1 MRGWPTLTH
10 PTEVL
15 ASQLQNKDV
24 YSILISRL
32 FTLEGNEGAFPHA
45 FEGGEYE
52 HLLDA
57 VGDDACRAEVR
68 RVFTSG
74 HTEAMTR
81 SVRQTVWQ
89 TKTCGLLIGRRNGG
103 DGLCPICLALGQ
115 QEAETHEHRCIDC
128 PISSL
133 VWRHALHAWGDK
145 FSSAWATAAAAPG
158 ALSREARRLPCL
170 G

>member
-1 MRGWPTLTH
+1 MSDAGWVDPSQFYVRGWPTLTH

-24 YSILISRL
+24 YSILISHL

-52 HLLDA
+52 HLLDT
-57 VGDDACRAEVR
+57 VGDDARRAEVR

-89 TKTCGLLIGRRNGG
+89 TKTCGLRPADR
-103 DGLCPICLALGQ
+103 
-115 QEAETHEHRCIDC
+115 
-128 PISSL
+128 
-133 VWRHALHAWGDK
+133 
-145 FSSAWATAAAAPG
+145 
-158 ALSREARRLPCL
+158 
-170 G
+170 